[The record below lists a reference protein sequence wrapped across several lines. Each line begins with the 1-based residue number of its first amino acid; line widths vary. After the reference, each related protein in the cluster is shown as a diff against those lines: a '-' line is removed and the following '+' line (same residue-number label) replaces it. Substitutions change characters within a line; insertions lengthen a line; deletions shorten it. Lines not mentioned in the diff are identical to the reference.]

1 MAISAFGLLK
11 TRRLGPLSLTQ
22 AAGAF
27 NDNMVKNA
35 LVMLALFKVGS
46 GGTGLTALA
55 GALIIAPFVLFS
67 AIAGQI
73 ADRFSKPR
81 IIVLAKAAE
90 LLLMVGPAIAFL
102 SENQTALLALV
113 FGLGIQAAVLSPLKY
128 GILPEHLSERELV
141 AGNGALEATTFLSI
155 LLGTVA
161 GGALILL
168 DD

>member
-1 MAISAFGLLK
+1 MAISALGLLK
-11 TRRLGPLSLTQ
+11 TRRLGPLCLTQ
-22 AAGAF
+22 ACGAF
-27 NDNMVKNA
+27 NDNLVKSA
-35 LVMLALFKVGS
+35 LVVLALFKLGS

-90 LLLMVGPAIAFL
+90 LLLMVGAAIAFL

-113 FGLGIQAAVLSPLKY
+113 FGL
-128 GILPEHLSERELV
+128 R
-141 AGNGALEATTFLSI
+141 
-155 LLGTVA
+155 
-161 GGALILL
+161 
-168 DD
+168 